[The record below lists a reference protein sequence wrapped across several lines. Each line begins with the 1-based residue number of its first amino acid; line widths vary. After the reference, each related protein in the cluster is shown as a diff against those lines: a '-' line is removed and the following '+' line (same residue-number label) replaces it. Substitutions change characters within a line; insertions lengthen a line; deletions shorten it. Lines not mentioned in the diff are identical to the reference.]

1 MKTAIWV
8 SGFGIV
14 VLVFASMVFGAEGDD
29 PIFRAMDD
37 ELARSMDKL
46 VIEGMPPPHFLSYRI
61 RDYESMAI
69 EARYGALTQSERSH
83 NRYLYIDLRVG
94 DPSLDNTN
102 FFATWR
108 DIWNGR
114 EGVVEEDSYDGL
126 RHQIWYHT
134 DGAYK
139 DALENLA
146 RKKAY
151 LQAHPVKEEVPD
163 FSMVEPVVYQGELAG
178 LESDQVRW
186 EDRVRE
192 AGRVFEEFALL
203 QDWKIEY
210 MAQAVNQWYV
220 NSEGSR
226 HRKGEV
232 YCFLEV
238 SATTQAEDGQRLTGF
253 LHYVTRGD
261 DEPPS
266 GSKLMED
273 IQQMARELEAAA
285 KAPALDEYVG
295 PVLFT
300 EWAAPQ
306 FFSQLLADQL
316 VMPRKALV
324 AQDWM
329 SEYLPVGKL
338 AGKVKRRVLP
348 QFVSITD
355 EPRRESW
362 KGTQLAGY
370 QLVDDEGVDCENIV
384 LVEEG
389 RLQTLPM
396 GRQPTKKISESNGH
410 ARSTPFQMTIPGITN
425 LIVDTTDPLKMD
437 LMIEELKRLCLDQ
450 EIEYGLL
457 VKRLEEPAFEE
468 PYRWIDE
475 EEGSETLLT
484 APLVVYKVYA
494 EDGRMEP
501 VRGLEFDEV
510 TVRTLRDI
518 VALGKDAKAY
528 NIVQPTVFEDSY
540 YPASIVTPSILVE
553 EMELKAT
560 TVHEP
565 MPVADNPY
573 FR

>member
-1 MKTAIWV
+1 MENTVKTAIWV

-163 FSMVEPVVYQGELAG
+163 FSTVEPVVYQGELAG

-232 YCFLEV
+232 YCFL
-238 SATTQAEDGQRLTGF
+238 
-253 LHYVTRGD
+253 
-261 DEPPS
+261 
-266 GSKLMED
+266 
-273 IQQMARELEAAA
+273 
-285 KAPALDEYVG
+285 
-295 PVLFT
+295 
-300 EWAAPQ
+300 
-306 FFSQLLADQL
+306 
-316 VMPRKALV
+316 
-324 AQDWM
+324 
-329 SEYLPVGKL
+329 
-338 AGKVKRRVLP
+338 
-348 QFVSITD
+348 
-355 EPRRESW
+355 
-362 KGTQLAGY
+362 
-370 QLVDDEGVDCENIV
+370 
-384 LVEEG
+384 
-389 RLQTLPM
+389 
-396 GRQPTKKISESNGH
+396 
-410 ARSTPFQMTIPGITN
+410 
-425 LIVDTTDPLKMD
+425 
-437 LMIEELKRLCLDQ
+437 
-450 EIEYGLL
+450 
-457 VKRLEEPAFEE
+457 
-468 PYRWIDE
+468 
-475 EEGSETLLT
+475 
-484 APLVVYKVYA
+484 
-494 EDGRMEP
+494 
-501 VRGLEFDEV
+501 
-510 TVRTLRDI
+510 
-518 VALGKDAKAY
+518 
-528 NIVQPTVFEDSY
+528 
-540 YPASIVTPSILVE
+540 
-553 EMELKAT
+553 
-560 TVHEP
+560 
-565 MPVADNPY
+565 
-573 FR
+573 